1 MNPLFRNILLAFG
14 VVALGVMCWLV
25 DIPDDIN
32 WELAAVYLPAVIG
45 IWGVV
50 YCLNAYAA
58 KVIIDTVGNG
68 SRIPFWQS
76 FKLTLSAFAYTFLTP
91 FGFGGGPF
99 RVLELSR
106 FIGMPR
112 AISSVTLY
120 SLMHILGHFMQW
132 ATCVVIFIVV
142 YTDKMTPFL
151 WTLFGVYMVV
161 FLTVVV
167 VFNWFYTNGLLERLF
182 KIFFYVPGLKG
193 WSRRLYARNTEAF
206 RLADENVMYLKQNPR
221 AFWSSLVCEYAG
233 RLLNAWE
240 FWFILTA
247 FGLEHVTYADA
258 LLVIGFSSLV
268 GNVLYVLPLQ
278 LGAREGGLAIIL
290 HVLYGTTAGVGI
302 FASFYTRIRELFW
315 VTIGVSLV
323 KVANKSLMK
332 APAAE
337 AVAFVTQP
345 DAPVSPAEIPTE

>member
-14 VVALGVMCWLV
+14 VVALCVMCWLV
-25 DIPDDIN
+25 DIPDDIS
-32 WELAAVYLPAVIG
+32 WRLAGVYLPAVIG
-45 IWGVV
+45 IWGIV
-50 YCLNAYAA
+50 YVLNAYAF
-58 KVIIDTVGNG
+58 KVIVDTVGNG

-132 ATCVVIFIVV
+132 ATCVIIFIVA

-151 WTLFGVYMVV
+151 WTLFAIYMAV
-161 FLTVVV
+161 FLTVVI

-193 WSRRLYARNTEAF
+193 WSRRLYARNTDAF
-206 RLADENVMYLKQNPR
+206 RLADENVMYLKQNPH

-233 RLLNAWE
+233 RLINAWE

-247 FGLEHVTYADA
+247 FGLDGVTYADA

-268 GNVLYVLPLQ
+268 GNILYILPLQ

-315 VTIGVSLV
+315 VTLGVALV

-332 APAAE
+332 EAPASVE
-337 AVAFVTQP
+337 EPSTIE
-345 DAPVSPAEIPTE
+345 DK